1 MNIGLIVLGVLL
13 VLVIFLYFKFI
24 KHLKI
29 GCICLVTGGVKTGKS
44 TLSVATAL
52 REYRIALFSWRIKM
66 FFAKLLKKDIPEM
79 PLFYSNVPIK
89 VNNYVPL
96 ELAHLLR
103 EKRFHY
109 KSVVY
114 LQEASLLCDSQL
126 IKDKDLNN
134 KLMLFFKLFGHETH
148 GGKLIIDTQ
157 SICDTHYSLKRS
169 LSNYIYIHHIQKI
182 PFFIICYVRELMHSE
197 DNSTINVVTKDVEED
212 LKKIIIP
219 KRVWKKFDCYS
230 LSSFTDFL
238 SNDGKPIKVD
248 KLKVNQMVSFRPE
261 FNFDVEKQKANILG
275 NNLQKELDK
284 IRSSYEK
291 K

>member
-1 MNIGLIVLGVLL
+1 MNIGFIILL
-13 VLVIFLYFKFI
+13 AIFIFLIFLWLKFF
-24 KHLKI
+24 KHLAI
-29 GCICLVTGGVKTGKS
+29 GCICLITGGVKTGKS
-44 TLSVATAL
+44 TLAVATATY
-52 REYRIALFSWRIKM
+52 EYRKALFNWYISK
-66 FFAKLLKKDIPEM
+66 FFCKLFRKPIPEM
-79 PLFYSNVPIK
+79 PYFYSNVPIK
-89 VNNYVPL
+89 VKNYVPL
-96 ELAHLLR
+96 ELKHLLR

-169 LSNYIYIHHIQKI
+169 LSNYIYIHHIKKI

-197 DNSTINVVTKDVEED
+197 DNSTINVVTKDVESD
-212 LKKIIIP
+212 LKRIIIS

-238 SNDGKPIKVD
+238 DKDGKIVRIN
-248 KLKVNQMVSFRPE
+248 KLKVNEMVSFRPE
-261 FNFDVEKQKANILG
+261 FNFNVDDMKKQSQL
-275 NNLQKELDK
+275 
-284 IRSSYEK
+284 RSDYEK
-291 K
+291 KNFIETKNN

>member
-1 MNIGLIVLGVLL
+1 MSSNFGLIICIALL
-13 VLVIFLYFKFI
+13 FFILFLYFKFI

-52 REYRIALFSWRIKM
+52 REYRIAHFNWRLKNFFCKLFRKQ
-66 FFAKLLKKDIPEM
+66 IPEEPM
-79 PLFYSNVPIK
+79 FYSNVPIK
-89 VNNYVPL
+89 TKNFVPL
-96 ELAHLLR
+96 ELKHLLR
-103 EKRFHY
+103 EKRFNY
-109 KSVVY
+109 KSIVY

-157 SICDTHYSLKRS
+157 SICDTHYALKRS
-169 LSNYIYIHHIQKI
+169 LSNYVYIHHIQKI
-182 PFFIICYVRELMHSE
+182 PFFVICYVRELMHSE

-212 LKKIIIP
+212 LKKILIP
-219 KRVWKKFDCYS
+219 KSVWKKFDCYS

-238 SNDGKPIKVD
+238 DNKGNIVKIN
-248 KLKVNQMVSFRPE
+248 KLKVNEMVSFRPE
-261 FNFDVEKQKANILG
+261 FNFNVQQMKQRSCYGVENRK
-275 NNLQKELDK
+275 DT
-284 IRSSYEK
+284 
-291 K
+291 

>member
-1 MNIGLIVLGVLL
+1 MSDKIALFICIAALIFVL
-13 VLVIFLYFKFI
+13 FLYFKFI

-52 REYRIALFSWRIKM
+52 REYRIALFRWKIKS
-66 FFAKLLKKDIPEM
+66 FFCNLFRKPIPEK

-89 VNNYVPL
+89 VNNFVPL

-103 EKRFHY
+103 EKRFNY

-134 KLMLFFKLFGHETH
+134 KLMLFFKLFGHETK

-169 LSNYIYIHHIQKI
+169 LSNYVYIHHIQKI
-182 PFFIICYVRELMHSE
+182 PFFVICYVRELMHSE

-212 LKKIIIP
+212 LKRIIVP
-219 KRVWKKFDCYS
+219 KSVWKKFDCYC
-230 LSSFTDFL
+230 LSSFTDYL
-238 SNDGKPIKVD
+238 NNNSNTKKVD
-248 KLKVNQMVSFRPE
+248 DLKVSEMVSFRPE
-261 FNFDVEKQKANILG
+261 FNFNVDEQRSYYEKQK
-275 NNLQKELDK
+275 
-284 IRSSYEK
+284 R
-291 K
+291 

>member
-1 MNIGLIVLGVLL
+1 MSSNIGLLICIALLGFL
-13 VLVIFLYFKFI
+13 IFLYIKFV

-29 GCICLVTGGVKTGKS
+29 GCICLITGGVKTGKS

-52 REYRIALFSWRIKM
+52 REYRIAMFRWHISK
-66 FFAKLLKKDIPEM
+66 FFAKLFKKPIPEM

-89 VNNYVPL
+89 VKNFVPL
-96 ELAHLLR
+96 ELKHLLR
-103 EKRFHY
+103 EKRFNY
-109 KSVVY
+109 KSIVY

-169 LSNYIYIHHIQKI
+169 LSNYVYIHHITKI

-197 DNSTINVVTKDVEED
+197 DNSTINVVMKDVEED

-219 KRVWKKFDCYS
+219 KSVWKKFDCYS

-238 SNDGKPIKVD
+238 DKDCKMVKVD
-248 KLKVNQMVSFRPE
+248 KLKVNEMVSFRPE
-261 FNFDVEKQKANILG
+261 FNFNSKVQ
-275 NNLQKELDK
+275 QELYR
-284 IRSSYEK
+284 IRSENEK
-291 K
+291 RKS

>member
-1 MNIGLIVLGVLL
+1 MNIGLIILL
-13 VLVIFLYFKFI
+13 VVFVFLIFLWLKYFK
-24 KHLKI
+24 HLVI
-29 GCICLVTGGVKTGKS
+29 GCICLITGGVKTGKS
-44 TLSVATAL
+44 TLSVWLAR
-52 REYRIALFSWRIKM
+52 REYYSALFAWYVKS
-66 FFAKLLKKDIPEM
+66 FFCKLFRKPLPEK

-89 VNNYVPL
+89 IKNFVPL
-96 ELAHLLR
+96 QLEHLLR
-103 EKRFHY
+103 KKRFNY

-169 LSNYIYIHHIQKI
+169 LSNYIYIHHLTKL
-182 PFFIICYVRELMHSE
+182 PFFVIAHVRELMHSE
-197 DNSTINVVTKDVEED
+197 DNSTINVVTKDVDED
-212 LKKIIIP
+212 LKRIIIP
-219 KRVWKKFDCYS
+219 KRIWKKFDCYS

-238 SNDGKPIKVD
+238 VQDNKIVEVK
-248 KLKVNQMVSFRPE
+248 KLKVQNMVSFRPE
-261 FNFDVEKQKANILG
+261 FNFDVKTM
-275 NNLQKELDK
+275 KEYELK
-284 IRSSYEK
+284 RSDNEK

>member
-1 MNIGLIVLGVLL
+1 MNVGLIILLVLL
-13 VLVIFLYFKFI
+13 VLAVFLYFKFI

-52 REYRIALFSWRIKM
+52 REYRLALFSWRVNK
-66 FFAKLLKKDIPEM
+66 FFCTLFKKKIPEM

-89 VNNYVPL
+89 VKNFVPL
-96 ELAHLLR
+96 QLEHLLR
-103 EKRFHY
+103 KKRFNY
-109 KSVVY
+109 KSIVY

-134 KLMLFFKLFGHETH
+134 KLMLFFKLFGHATH

-169 LSNYIYIHHIQKI
+169 LSNYIYIHHIKKL
-182 PFFIICYVRELMHSE
+182 PFFIVCYVRELMHSE
-197 DNSTINVVTKDVEED
+197 DNSTINVVTKDVEDD

-238 SNDGKPIKVD
+238 VKDNQIVEVK
-248 KLKVNQMVSFRPE
+248 KLKVDNMVSFRPE
-261 FNFDVEKQKANILG
+261 FNFNVNQM
-275 NNLQKELDK
+275 KEYELH
-284 IRSSYEK
+284 RRENEK

>member
-1 MNIGLIVLGVLL
+1 MSDKIAIFICIAVFIFLL
-13 VLVIFLYFKFI
+13 FLYFKFI

-52 REYRIALFSWRIKM
+52 REYRIALFRWNVKK
-66 FFAKLLKKDIPEM
+66 FFAKLFKKEIPEM

-89 VNNYVPL
+89 VKNFVPL

-103 EKRFHY
+103 EKRFNY

-134 KLMLFFKLFGHETH
+134 KLMLFFKLFGHETK

-169 LSNYIYIHHIQKI
+169 LSNYVYIHHIQKI
-182 PFFIICYVRELMHSE
+182 PFFVICYVRELMHSE

-212 LKKIIIP
+212 LKRIIVP
-219 KRVWKKFDCYS
+219 KSVWKKFDCYC
-230 LSSFTDFL
+230 LSSFTDYL
-238 SNDGKPIKVD
+238 NNNSKTQKVD
-248 KLKVNQMVSFRPE
+248 DLKVSEMVSFRPE
-261 FNFDVEKQKANILG
+261 FNFNVDEQ
-275 NNLQKELDK
+275 
-284 IRSSYEK
+284 RSSYERQK

>member
-1 MNIGLIVLGVLL
+1 MNIGLIILIGLIIFA
-13 VLVIFLYFKFI
+13 IFLYFKFV

-52 REYRIALFSWRIKM
+52 REYRIALFNWRIKKI
-66 FFAKLLKKDIPEM
+66 FCKIFHKQVPEM
-79 PLFYSNVPIK
+79 PLFYSNVPIEVK
-89 VNNYVPL
+89 NFVPL
-96 ELAHLLR
+96 QLKHLLR
-103 EKRFHY
+103 EKRFNY
-109 KSVVY
+109 KSIVY
-114 LQEASLLCDSQL
+114 IQEASLLCDSQL

-169 LSNYIYIHHIQKI
+169 LSNYIYIHHIKKI
-182 PFFIICYVRELMHSE
+182 PFFIVCYVRELMHSE
-197 DNSTINVVTKDVEED
+197 DNSTVNVVTKDVEED
-212 LKKIIIP
+212 LKRIIIS

-238 SNDGKPIKVD
+238 DKDGKTVKIN
-248 KLKVNQMVSFRPE
+248 KLKVNEMVSFRPE
-261 FNFDVEKQKANILG
+261 FNFSVSEMQSNLKRSENEKRK
-275 NNLQKELDK
+275 
-284 IRSSYEK
+284 S
-291 K
+291 